1 MRGVEPNDRSQRTA
15 RFTLTEEE
23 QESRAYVLIEEA
35 RLRCERLEIVGLRH
49 FDEGDRQD
57 LFREIHREI
66 GMAGLFASTEIESW
80 SRKILLEAAR
90 LRSESPIR
98 GALDAAGILEIALGR
113 ACTAIEHC
121 LNAPEPVDHMH
132 LAHIHVL
139 TGIDLLQ

>member
-1 MRGVEPNDRSQRTA
+1 MRGVQPNNRSQRTA
-15 RFTLTEEE
+15 PFSLTQEE

-35 RLRCERLEIVGLRH
+35 RLRCERFATAGLDH
-49 FDEGDRQD
+49 GPGGDRQAR
-57 LFREIHREI
+57 FRGIHREI

-98 GALDAAGILEIALGR
+98 GGLDPVGILQIALGR
-113 ACTAIEHC
+113 ACAAVEQC
-121 LNAPEPVDHMH
+121 LNASEPVDHMH

-139 TGIDLLQ
+139 AGIDLLQ